1 MNFVNRWSAQYA
13 LQELLVCA
21 ISSQKISSMGPHLI
35 SIGDVGEFDGGG
47 ASADNGDNED
57 GDEDNISGDGSTP

>member
-1 MNFVNRWSAQYA
+1 
-13 LQELLVCA
+13 
-21 ISSQKISSMGPHLI
+21 MGPHLI